1 MRNAAFNACRGALPY
16 VLAHLLRLAAYKV
29 QEVDV
34 EDVVLGEIAEQI
46 MLFDEKDGAVAMRL
60 VIALVACVVAEH
72 GVGLNGKR
80 CFKLFGNAVCAVWGS
95 ACAACLAS
103 GEYGEMVAFVT
114 AAENYIAV
122 AILLEFESYLVEYC
136 CNVVSAHALEVGQ
149 E

>member
-1 MRNAAFNACRGALPY
+1 
-16 VLAHLLRLAAYKV
+16 
-29 QEVDV
+29 
-34 EDVVLGEIAEQI
+34 

-80 CFKLFGNAVCAVWGS
+80 CFKLFGNAVCAVWS
-95 ACAACLAS
+95 IACAACLAF
-103 GEYGEMVAFVT
+103 GEYGKVVAFVT

-136 CNVVSAHALEVGQ
+136 CYVVSAHALEVGQ